1 MAVSKATTNHT
12 SSEAL
17 TPVEEALVAQYHRLP
32 PKFQRPQYSYL
43 AQQER
48 KILASLSYLV
58 H

>member
-32 PKFQRPQYSYL
+32 PKFQRRL
-43 AQQER
+43 RDRAAELEMLVREER
-48 KILASLSYLV
+48 RKS
-58 H
+58 